1 MLLRSLLRRSPTHLL
16 LARVGR
22 RSSSSFWSSQPNVPP
37 ELAQLLNDG
46 IGRSV
51 GARMEL
57 AATLAVSWRAQLVG
71 EPRAA
76 PGGGTS
82 LAYTLRAGASAQGAD
97 VAVIRASIFP
107 ADQAGDVA
115 TGLLFAPQ
123 CHPALPLNLASAP
136 LIEAAVAGLRE
147 RGADRVAAVAALPGL
162 CKWIVEQR
170 AWEGRGL
177 DEEERGA
184 VVAVAR
190 GEPRPGHS
198 VLGQGTFKAAQAA
211 LEALALEYA
220 SRQEVDTECTAF
232 AEAGAS
238 LQGIHYMHETSPDA
252 LRDSAGCTASFEFPP
267 PSS

>member
-1 MLLRSLLRRSPTHLL
+1 MLLRSSLRRPPTRLL
-16 LARVGR
+16 LARAGR
-22 RSSSSFWSSQPNVPP
+22 RASSSFWSSQPNVPP
-37 ELAQLLNDG
+37 ELAALLNDG
-46 IGRSV
+46 VGRGV
-51 GARMEL
+51 GARSEL
-57 AATLAVSWRAQLVG
+57 AATLAASWRAELVG
-71 EPRAA
+71 EPRPA

-82 LAYTLRAGASAQGAD
+82 LAYTLRAGASPTQGAD
-97 VAVIRASIFP
+97 VAVLRAAIFP

-136 LIEAAVAGLRE
+136 LIEAAVAGVRE

-162 CKWIVEQR
+162 CAWIVEQQ
-170 AWEGRGL
+170 AWEGRGFD
-177 DEEERGA
+177 DEQAGA

-198 VLGQGTFKAAQAA
+198 VLGEGTFKAAQTA

-220 SRQEVDTECTAF
+220 SRHGADTECTAF

-267 PSS
+267 AS